1 METETEQDYITLK
14 WGTLKSWN
22 VKSAEGKALLEKYGE
37 LGYSMSAMAQH
48 DTPEQKEIICKLID
62 LMPGKI
68 YLDWEGKCVSKEAAK
83 KYVLEYGLPTPP
95 AAGNANRS
103 AAARTRRDCRNES
116 YCPTASKIL
125 PADILRKHEES
136 YV

>member
-62 LMPGKI
+62 LMPGEI
-68 YLDWEGKCVSKEAAK
+68 YIDWNGEYVSKEAAK
-83 KYVLEYGLPTPP
+83 KYVLEYGLPTPR
-95 AAGNANRS
+95 ALDGA
-103 AAARTRRDCRNES
+103 TR
-116 YCPTASKIL
+116 
-125 PADILRKHEES
+125 ADN
-136 YV
+136 